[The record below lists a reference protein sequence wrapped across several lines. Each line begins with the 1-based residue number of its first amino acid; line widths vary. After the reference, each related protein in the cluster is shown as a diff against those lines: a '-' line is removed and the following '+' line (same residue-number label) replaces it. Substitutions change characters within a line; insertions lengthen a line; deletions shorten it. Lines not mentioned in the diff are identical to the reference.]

1 MSTRVN
7 VENPNYLRTSTA
19 LSICVAADIGAT
31 DDTWVNQKGV
41 QNVEGYKKMTV
52 WVKLTVNDS
61 TGNQVQ
67 ILSGESNSTATYI
80 LPTASQYLVALG
92 DADLTDGI
100 AYEFNLENVIK
111 YVQFQTKATDVDTGG
126 GTEGTISINYTLGY

>member
-1 MSTRVN
+1 MV
-7 VENPNYLRTSTA
+7 
-19 LSICVAADIGAT
+19 LSI
-31 DDTWVNQKGV
+31 N
-41 QNVEGYKKMTV
+41 
-52 WVKLTVNDS
+52 KLTVNDS
-61 TGNQVQ
+61 TGNQFQ